1 MKKYVFSSTALLA
14 VTACLLWS
22 TAFVGVKIG
31 LQYCGPFSF
40 AGLRFMLSGILLVP
54 FWWKRRPALQV
65 VRDHSRL
72 IFLVA
77 CFQTFTL
84 YGLFYFGMTLVPG
97 ALAAMVI
104 GASPLVSA
112 VLAHYF
118 MTGDRMT
125 ALKAAS
131 IGLGLT
137 GVTILSVS
145 REPWA
150 SPAGLTESVG
160 IGILLLSN
168 FSGALGNIIVA
179 RHRSSLEPVFLN
191 SAQIFLGG
199 LSLWAVSLPLEGSMT
214 WHMPWPFWISLLWLA
229 FLSAAAF
236 SIWFILLRRPSVRV
250 SELNLWKFLIP
261 VCGAALSWILLPGES
276 PSFWP
281 LTGMTCIAAAIVLF
295 NAPALCTRLS
305 PRTKTH

>member
-1 MKKYVFSSTALLA
+1 LKKTFLSSTALLA

-31 LQYCGPFSF
+31 LQFCGPLAF

-54 FWWKRRPALQV
+54 FWWRRPPAFHA
-65 VRDHSRL
+65 VRDHAGL
-72 IFLVA
+72 ILLVA

-131 IGLGLT
+131 IVLGLT
-137 GVTILSVS
+137 GVAILSIS
-145 REPWA
+145 RLPWA
-150 SPAGLTESVG
+150 SPAGLTELAG

-179 RHRSSLEPVFLN
+179 RHRSDLSPVFLN

-199 LSLWAVSLPLEGSMT
+199 LTLWVVSLPLEGPMAFQ
-214 WHMPWPFWISLLWLA
+214 MPWAFWASLLWLA

-261 VCGAALSWILLPGES
+261 VCGAVLSWMLLPNEA
-276 PSFWP
+276 PSFWT
-281 LTGMTCIAAAIVLF
+281 LSGMACIAAAIVLF
-295 NAPALCTRLS
+295 NGPALRALAS
-305 PRTKTH
+305 PGTKTR

>member
-1 MKKYVFSSTALLA
+1 
-14 VTACLLWS
+14 
-22 TAFVGVKIG
+22 
-31 LQYCGPFSF
+31 
-40 AGLRFMLSGILLVP
+40 MLSGILLVP
-54 FWWKRRPALQV
+54 FWWRRRPAFHAVFAHAGLILQ
-65 VRDHSRL
+65 
-72 IFLVA
+72 VA

-131 IGLGLT
+131 IGMGLT
-137 GVTILSVS
+137 GVAILSIS
-145 REPWA
+145 RLPWA
-150 SPAGLTESVG
+150 SAAGLTELAG

-179 RHRSSLEPVFLN
+179 RHRSDLSPVFLN

-199 LSLWAVSLPLEGSMT
+199 LLLWAVSLPLEGPMVT
-214 WHMPWPFWISLLWLA
+214 EQPWPFWAALLWLA
-229 FLSAAAF
+229 FLSATAF
-236 SIWFILLRRPSVRV
+236 SIWFILLRRPLVKV

-261 VCGAALSWILLPGES
+261 VCGAALSWLLLPGET
-276 PSFWP
+276 PSFWT
-281 LTGMTCIAAAIVLF
+281 LTGMVCIAAAILLF
-295 NAPALCTRLS
+295 NGPALRALIA
-305 PRTKTH
+305 PRTKTR

>member
-1 MKKYVFSSTALLA
+1 
-14 VTACLLWS
+14 
-22 TAFVGVKIG
+22 
-31 LQYCGPFSF
+31 
-40 AGLRFMLSGILLVP
+40 MLSGILLIP
-54 FWWKRRPALQV
+54 FWWKHRPSFQV
-65 VRDHSRL
+65 IRDHSKL
-72 IFLVA
+72 VFLVA
-77 CFQTFTL
+77 FFQTFTL

-118 MTGDRMT
+118 MTGDRMS

-131 IGLGLT
+131 IGLGLI
-137 GVTILSVS
+137 GVTILSIS
-145 REPWA
+145 RQPWA
-150 SPAGLTESVG
+150 SLAGLTELAG

-179 RHRSSLEPVFLN
+179 RHRSDLSPVFLN

-199 LSLWAVSLPLEGSMT
+199 LLLWTVSLPLEGPMT
-214 WHMPWPFWISLLWLA
+214 RHMPWPFWTSLLWLA

-261 VCGAALSWILLPGES
+261 VCGAVLSWILLPGEA
-276 PSFWP
+276 PSFST
-281 LTGMTCIAAAIVLF
+281 LSGMACIAAAIVLF
-295 NAPALCTRLS
+295 NGPTLLALVS
-305 PRTKTH
+305 PDTKTH

>member
-1 MKKYVFSSTALLA
+1 LKRIPFSSTALLA

-31 LQYCGPFSF
+31 LQFSGPLAF
-40 AGLRFMLSGILLVP
+40 AGLRFMLSGLLLVP
-54 FWWKRRPALQV
+54 FWWKRRPALRSV
-65 VRDHSRL
+65 VDHAGL
-72 IFLVA
+72 ILRVA

-112 VLAHYF
+112 VLAHYL
-118 MTGDRMT
+118 MVGDRMT
-125 ALKAAS
+125 RIKAAS

-137 GVTILSVS
+137 GVSILSVS
-145 REPWA
+145 RLPWA
-150 SPAGLTESVG
+150 SAAGLLEFAG
-160 IGILLLSN
+160 IGVLFLSN

-179 RHRSSLEPVFLN
+179 GHRSDLEPVFLN
-191 SAQIFLGG
+191 SVQIFLGG
-199 LSLWAVSLPLEGSMT
+199 LGLWGLSVPVEGPIT
-214 WHMPWPFWISLLWLA
+214 IGMPWPFWISLLWLA

-236 SIWFILLRRPSVRV
+236 SIWFMLLRRPSVKV

-261 VCGAALSWILLPGES
+261 VCGAILSWLLLPGEA

-281 LTGMTCIAAAIVLF
+281 LTGMACIATAIVLF
-295 NAPALCTRLS
+295 NAPALRGAVRRGPCR
-305 PRTKTH
+305 

>member
-1 MKKYVFSSTALLA
+1 MKKNVLSSTALLA
-14 VTACLLWS
+14 VIACLLWS
-22 TAFVGVKIG
+22 TAFVGVKVG
-31 LQYCGPFSF
+31 LQFCGPFAF

-54 FWWKRRPALQV
+54 FWWKRRPAPHA
-65 VRDHSRL
+65 VRNHAGL
-72 IFLVA
+72 ILLVA

-125 ALKAAS
+125 AIKAAS
-131 IGLGLT
+131 IGLGLS
-137 GVTILSVS
+137 GVTILSIS
-145 REPWA
+145 RLPWA
-150 SPAGLTESVG
+150 SPAGLAELAG

-168 FSGALGNIIVA
+168 FSGALGNIFVA
-179 RHRSSLEPVFLN
+179 RHRSDLEPVFLN

-199 LSLWAVSLPLEGSMT
+199 LCLWALSLALEGPMT
-214 WHMPWPFWISLLWLA
+214 IQIPWPFWVSLLWLA

-261 VCGAALSWILLPGES
+261 VCGAALSWFLLPGEA
-276 PSFWP
+276 PNFWT

-295 NAPALCTRLS
+295 NGPTLRTFVS
-305 PRTKTH
+305 PGTKTR